1 MSKRKK
7 RRSSRKFVIQIFYAN
22 EISHVNIDDVIDG
35 NITIPGITSID
46 DYCACL
52 LNGIMLHKE
61 DIDNIINKYSK
72 NWSLKRI
79 PIMDKLVLRLAIYEI
94 YYVETTPVSVSI
106 NEAVE
111 LAKQFGCDDESYK
124 FINGILG
131 KVANTI
137 EVDNGE

>member
-46 DYCACL
+46 DYCTCL

-72 NWSLKRI
+72 N
-79 PIMDKLVLRLAIYEI
+79 
-94 YYVETTPVSVSI
+94 
-106 NEAVE
+106 
-111 LAKQFGCDDESYK
+111 
-124 FINGILG
+124 
-131 KVANTI
+131 
-137 EVDNGE
+137 